1 MFRQLKGGGLGAC
14 KLVDQEFSDSVND
27 WESHP
32 PTDARTLLED
42 GKQLAPG
49 GTRVPYKAWWSLGR
63 ELDRFEQEQRDS
75 EKSEKTI
82 EGYRWA
88 LRNGFRALWNA
99 GYDLN
104 PRRFDQAQLDYL
116 KNTHWKDI
124 SHNARVSN
132 ITPFRTFLRWAGNKQ
147 VDRLRWPVR
156 NGMRP
161 NADWLSEEDAM
172 VVRRE
177 ARGLGRIVV
186 HLELDLMMRRV
197 EVLRSELRHFE
208 SGRTGIVRVKGKGRH
223 GGKERS
229 ISWHPD
235 TAEVL
240 DLARTIREVAIGH
253 ARAKDPTVKVPDAL
267 LLYECGGG
275 LGTYKKSALDGIV
288 RQLSR
293 TTGIPFSHHTLR
305 RTGARMLYFSLLK
318 EEPGHALEKV
328 QYVLGHSDPRT
339 TGLYLGIRADD
350 VAHAMELYGQYQKA
364 VKIPEKG
371 ISDTSQQDGGPC
383 GIRVCENDWIV
394 VENSNPRNHLPR
406 SAVEK

>member
-1 MFRQLKGGGLGAC
+1 MRLEGNALPLAFVRTHETEEGLT
-14 KLVDQEFSDSVND
+14 LSLSDFGHSDAGDND
-27 WESHP
+27 IHRRELIISESHSP
-32 PTDARTLLED
+32 ADARILPD
-42 GKQLAPG
+42 GKQLALG
-49 GTRVPYKAWWSLGR
+49 GTRMPYKAWWSLGR
-63 ELDRFEQEQRDS
+63 ELDRFEQEQRES

-99 GYDLN
+99 GHDLN
-104 PRRFDQAQLDYL
+104 PRRFDQVQLDYL
-116 KNTHWKDI
+116 KNVHWKDI

-132 ITPFRTFLRWAGNKQ
+132 IVPFRTFLRWAGNKQ

-156 NGMRP
+156 NGARP

-172 VVRRE
+172 IVRRSAQGPE
-177 ARGLGRIVV
+177 RVVV

-208 SGRTGIVRVKGKGRH
+208 SGRSGIVRVKGKGRR

-240 DLARTIREVAIGH
+240 ELARALRDAVITR
-253 ARAKDPTVKVPDAL
+253 ARAKDPSVKVPDAV
-267 LLYECGGG
+267 LLYECGGR
-275 LGTYKKSALDGIV
+275 LGTYRKSALDGIV
-288 RQLSR
+288 NRLSEK
-293 TTGIPFSHHTLR
+293 TGIRFSHHTLR
-305 RTGARMLYFSLLK
+305 RTGARMLYFSLVK

-339 TGLYLGIRADD
+339 TQLYIGLRADD
-350 VAHAMELYGQYQKA
+350 VARAMEVYGQYQKA
-364 VKIPEKG
+364 VRIPENG
-371 ISDTSQQDGGPC
+371 ISATSQQDGGPC
-383 GIRVCENDWIV
+383 GI
-394 VENSNPRNHLPR
+394 
-406 SAVEK
+406 

>member
-1 MFRQLKGGGLGAC
+1 MGNEPWRLTTCALTSPS
-14 KLVDQEFSDSVND
+14 DTFSC
-27 WESHP
+27 ESDAYPRDALNHVLAHSP
-32 PTDARTLLED
+32 ADARILPD
-42 GKQLAPG
+42 DCKQLALG
-49 GTRVPYKAWWSLGR
+49 GTKVPYKAWWSLGR
-63 ELDRFEQEQRDS
+63 ELDRFEQEQRDT

-104 PRRFDQAQLDYL
+104 PRRFGKEHLDYL
-116 KNTHWKDI
+116 RNAHWKGVT
-124 SHNARVSN
+124 HNTRVSN
-132 ITPFRTFLRWAGNKQ
+132 IAPFRTFLRWAGNKQ
-147 VDRLRWPVR
+147 VERIVWPIR
-156 NGMRP
+156 DGARP

-177 ARGLGRIVV
+177 AEGRERIVV

-197 EVLRSELRHFE
+197 EVLRSELSHFE
-208 SGRTGIVRVKGKGRH
+208 SGRSGIVRVKGKGRR

-240 DLARTIREVAIGH
+240 DLARAMRDKHIGR
-253 ARAKDPTVKVPDAL
+253 ARAKDPAVKVPDAV
-267 LLYECGGG
+267 LLYECGGR
-275 LGTYKKSALDGIV
+275 LGTYEKTALDGIV
-288 RQLSR
+288 NQLSR
-293 TTGIPFSHHTLR
+293 RTGIPFSHHTLR
-305 RTGARMLYFSLLK
+305 RTGARMLFFSLVK

-339 TGLYLGIRADD
+339 TQLYIGLTTEDLARS
-350 VAHAMELYGQYQKA
+350 MERYGEYQKA

-371 ISDTSQQDGGPC
+371 ILGTSQQNSGPC
-383 GIRVCENDWIV
+383 GI
-394 VENSNPRNHLPR
+394 
-406 SAVEK
+406 